1 MKLTQLSYHLLVNFP
16 AIAYFASIQ
25 YLLEAERMVDQIKKE
40 INKILNLPQ
49 HLFEEFWDKLKPLEI
64 SKGKFFLSEDH
75 FCKKIALVVKG
86 TFYSY
91 YQKEGEEII
100 EDFCLEGCFL
110 ADYPSFINDIP
121 AQKNFKATENSRLLT
136 ISNTELNQL
145 YQKDPLFEK
154 AGRLMAEYLF
164 TQWELK
170 LRDTIFLSPTERYI
184 KVLNTRPEILH
195 RVPQYLIA
203 SYLNITPQ
211 YLSQIRRKII
221 S

>member
-1 MKLTQLSYHLLVNFP
+1 
-16 AIAYFASIQ
+16 
-25 YLLEAERMVDQIKKE
+25 MVDQIKKE

-64 SKGKFFLSEDH
+64 SKGNFFLSEDH